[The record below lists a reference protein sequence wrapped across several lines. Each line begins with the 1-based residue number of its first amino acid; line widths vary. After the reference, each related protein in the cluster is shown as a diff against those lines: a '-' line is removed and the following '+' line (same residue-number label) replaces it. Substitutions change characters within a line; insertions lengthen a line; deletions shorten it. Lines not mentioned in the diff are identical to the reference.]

1 METSKSTE
9 NVPKVTISIKAQQ
22 NKWRNLI
29 IILKSCKFSI
39 PAEMKSTSRKI
50 KLAHEWRI
58 TFGIDIEQ
66 NQLAAH

>member
-39 PAEMKSTSRKI
+39 QAEMKLTFGSDKTKINYSTSKN
-50 KLAHEWRI
+50 LEFWSS
-58 TFGIDIEQ
+58 
-66 NQLAAH
+66 

>member
-29 IILKSCKFSI
+29 IILKSCKFTI
-39 PAEMKSTSRKI
+39 PAEIFLTQDQILII
-50 KLAHEWRI
+50 K
-58 TFGIDIEQ
+58 
-66 NQLAAH
+66 